1 MEDRSTSDDSKPM
14 PKHHPLFGHLI
25 VLKETLQS
33 LPRNAVMHVVV
44 RRIAESFPGGVFY
57 LNLWP
62 FNAPLMV
69 VANPYVASQVEAAF
83 LDKPPNI
90 NSTLEVINGG
100 PSLLTMH
107 GITWKRWRALF
118 NPGFATGY
126 MTGLSPA
133 IAEEVAVFCR
143 LLQDR
148 AKKEEVFPMEEYTLR
163 LTFDIIARV
172 TL

>member
-1 MEDRSTSDDSKPM
+1 M

-25 VLKETLQS
+25 LLKETIRT
-33 LPRNAVMHVVV
+33 LPQNTLMSVVV

-62 FNAPLMV
+62 FNDPIMV
-69 VANPYVASQVEAAF
+69 VANPHVASQVEAAF
-83 LDKPPNI
+83 LDKPANI
-90 NSTLEVINGG
+90 SPGIDGINDG

-107 GITWKRWRALF
+107 GSTWKKWRALF
-118 NPGFATGY
+118 NPGFAPGY
-126 MTGLSPA
+126 ITGLSPS
-133 IAEEVAVFCR
+133 IAEEVTVLCK

-148 AKKEEVFPMEEYTLR
+148 AKEGEVFALEEYTLR
-163 LTFDIIARV
+163 LTFDIIALV

>member
-1 MEDRSTSDDSKPM
+1 
-14 PKHHPLFGHLI
+14 
-25 VLKETLQS
+25 
-33 LPRNAVMHVVV
+33 MHVVV

-62 FNAPLMV
+62 FNAPMMV

-83 LDKPPNI
+83 LDKPANI
-90 NSTLEVINGG
+90 CAAIEGINDG

-107 GITWKRWRALF
+107 GSTWKKWRALF
-118 NPGFATGY
+118 NPGFAPSY
-126 MTGLSPA
+126 MIGLSPA
-133 IAEEVAVFCR
+133 IAEEVTVFCK

-148 AKKEEVFPMEEYTLR
+148 AKEGKVFALEDHTLR

>member
-1 MEDRSTSDDSKPM
+1 M
-14 PKHHPLFGHLI
+14 PKHHPVFGHFL
-25 VLKETLQS
+25 VLKETIQS
-33 LPRNAVMHVVV
+33 LLWNTVMHVVV

-62 FNAPLMV
+62 FNAPVMV
-69 VANPYVASQVEAAF
+69 VANPFVASQVEAAF
-83 LDKPPNI
+83 LDKPANI
-90 NSTLEVINGG
+90 CATLEVINGG

-107 GITWKRWRALF
+107 GSTWKKWRALF
-118 NPGFATGY
+118 NPGFAAGY
-126 MTGLSPA
+126 ITGLSPT
-133 IAEEVAVFCR
+133 ISEEVTVFCK

-148 AKKEEVFPMEEYTLR
+148 TTKGEVFPLEEFTLR

>member
-1 MEDRSTSDDSKPM
+1 
-14 PKHHPLFGHLI
+14 
-25 VLKETLQS
+25 
-33 LPRNAVMHVVV
+33 MHVVV
-44 RRIAESFPGGVFY
+44 RRIAETFPGGVFY

-62 FNAPLMV
+62 FNAPIMV

-83 LDKPPNI
+83 LDKPANI
-90 NSTLEVINGG
+90 CATLEVINGG

-107 GITWKRWRALF
+107 GSTWKKWRALF

-126 MTGLSPA
+126 ITGLAPY
-133 IAEEVAVFCR
+133 IAEEVTVFCS

-148 AKKEEVFPMEEYTLR
+148 ATKGEVFALEEDTLR

>member
-1 MEDRSTSDDSKPM
+1 M
-14 PKHHPLFGHLI
+14 PKHHPLFGHFI
-25 VLKETLQS
+25 VLKESIQS
-33 LPRNAVMHVVV
+33 LPRNTVMHVVV

-62 FNAPLMV
+62 FNAPIMV
-69 VANPYVASQVEAAF
+69 IANPYVASQVEAAF
-83 LDKPPNI
+83 LDKPANI
-90 NSTLEVINGG
+90 CATIEVITGG

-107 GITWKRWRALF
+107 GSTWKKWRALF
-118 NPGFATGY
+118 SPGFAAGY
-126 MTGLSPA
+126 ITGLSPA
-133 IAEEVAVFCR
+133 IAEEVTVFCK

-148 AKKEEVFPMEEYTLR
+148 AKKGEVFALEEHTLR